1 MERNDVI
8 EILDA
13 GNEGHSFLGPDS
25 FCCSMVFTFIGHH

>member
-13 GNEGHSFLGPDS
+13 GNEGPSVIGPEA
-25 FCCSMVFTFIGHH
+25 FCCGLAFGFFRG